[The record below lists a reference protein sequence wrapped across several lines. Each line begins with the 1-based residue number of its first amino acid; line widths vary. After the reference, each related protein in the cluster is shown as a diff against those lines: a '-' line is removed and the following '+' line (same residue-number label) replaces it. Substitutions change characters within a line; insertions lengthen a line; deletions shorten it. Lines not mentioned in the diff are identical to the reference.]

1 MINVKMPSGLEVDTE
16 TVDEFA
22 AVMLIIGGSAGAKP
36 IPSSPEDAAQAGLK
50 EEPIPSS
57 PEDAAQAGLKEEP
70 IPSSP
75 EDAAQEVETPE
86 TTVVD
91 LSERDPSGLPWD
103 ARIHIKA
110 QKRNKTDNNW
120 TLQRRSP
127 DKKPE
132 FDLLVA
138 QVRAEYALPT
148 SETAVV
154 PGPPTSET
162 AVVPGPPTSETAV
175 VPGPPTAG
183 TDPTL
188 DPAAWF
194 KHVNQTNDGVSR
206 FARIST
212 DCPAAQGVKTV
223 VEFTKLDKPNRDS
236 LWAWIQADVDA
247 FRAQC
252 QAQEAAVNA

>member
-22 AVMLIIGGSAGAKP
+22 AVMLIIGGSAG
-36 IPSSPEDAAQAGLK
+36 LK

-57 PEDAAQAGLKEEP
+57 PEDAAQAGLKEVET
-70 IPSSP
+70 P
-75 EDAAQEVETPE
+75 EDAAQAGLKEVETPE

-103 ARIHIKA
+103 ARIHIKS

-138 QVRAEYALPT
+138 QVRAEYAL
-148 SETAVV
+148 
-154 PGPPTSET
+154 PTSET